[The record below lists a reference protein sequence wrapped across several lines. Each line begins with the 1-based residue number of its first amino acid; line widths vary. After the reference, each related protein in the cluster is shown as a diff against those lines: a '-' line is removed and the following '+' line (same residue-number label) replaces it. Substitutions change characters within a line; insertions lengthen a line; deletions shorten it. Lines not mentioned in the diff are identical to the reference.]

1 VKRRHAPD
9 ERDEMS
15 GEPVGRAFGL
25 MKSTA
30 PRLAAPASPGM
41 LVCYAEYPGVDAPP
55 SAPRNYRCHRRI

>member
-1 VKRRHAPD
+1 
-9 ERDEMS
+9 MS
-15 GEPVGRAFGL
+15 GEAVGRAFGL

-30 PRLAAPASPGM
+30 PRLAAPASRGM